1 MSANATR
8 IVATQQDWQLAS
20 STPTNPCRASVSNQ
34 CTHVHM
40 QPHLDFREVGNPLN
54 MTSKYNE
61 EPAVAVS
68 LVKCISEEVTSALHF
83 YGKRNT

>member
-1 MSANATR
+1 
-8 IVATQQDWQLAS
+8 
-20 STPTNPCRASVSNQ
+20 
-34 CTHVHM
+34 
-40 QPHLDFREVGNPLN
+40 